1 MTGSA
6 WRITKNVLIVPATL
20 FLALCG
26 HAQGVPDFSG
36 VYLRE
41 NTGPLPLVSGTRILE
56 VRQTA
61 DALDVNE
68 FENGAAAHVRYD
80 LTGRK
85 ATQKW
90 PSGMSSRNRAHF
102 KKQRL
107 IIESSLTYPR
117 QTVCWGNEAVSWPLG
132 YEVHT
137 KQEWELSPDSKRLL
151 IIEERDDSS
160 RVGV

>member
-1 MTGSA
+1 
-6 WRITKNVLIVPATL
+6 
-20 FLALCG
+20 
-26 HAQGVPDFSG
+26 
-36 VYLRE
+36 
-41 NTGPLPLVSGTRILE
+41 
-56 VRQTA
+56 
-61 DALDVNE
+61 
-68 FENGAAAHVRYD
+68 
-80 LTGRK
+80 
-85 ATQKW
+85 
-90 PSGMSSRNRAHF
+90 MSSRNRAHF

-160 RVGV
+160 RVGVYIRQSSIEAAKASADAVTNRCNNPPSIYGFPVKSATNRHKELQENVWLGATTFSQLFASTTSSLVSRAAASSA